1 MSAIWTSL
9 LEAIFGLLFNKARD
23 SAAEKLKYGDVT
35 DKRIRELIQREI
47 DDIKSKL
54 DGMSRTDLL
63 TAMDEFELGVRYLY
77 QALGIDSEGMR
88 LATST
93 METPLD
99 PTQDQFFTA
108 AIEKG
113 IRNLEL
119 TEVDNKASRS
129 LRKGAKKFERARDKA
144 SDASNNETLDTL
156 QRINAIRYR
165 VLASML
171 ESVTESLE
179 GTKEL
184 SSLHALQTAKPECA
198 QSLQKLH
205 SLPDVEKNFEVAL
218 RSDLLN
224 IRGRFG
230 RDKRREIICAVCQIN
245 RLIYDTL
252 KYNFDN
258 YDCATIKIGGKSINP
273 LCNRK
278 VAKFLEK
285 NGMQRWCIE
294 WSFGHNGEEGHR
306 LKKPSRIATNARGE
320 FLVVDSD
327 DKTVKVF
334 DSRGE
339 FIYKINPKVDD
350 TVRIVDVADVATDV
364 NNDTYIL
371 VWLEGRGDYRHEV
384 QVFTKTKMWN
394 KFPVHG
400 DERSC
405 LTVGHDRAV
414 FVERRH
420 VIDLYHGR
428 RVRSGFGGG
437 TVLSVTD
444 IAAGSDDEIFVLEDR
459 LIKNHDIVR
468 VFTKDG
474 HQQKEFRV
482 DSKEDVYVRLCRLAC
497 YQSDEEIVL
506 AGVERK
512 TRRLKVAMYSK
523 DGEFNRSVTLN
534 ERIFNDQERYIHKI
548 FGIAVTN
555 DGSVAISFNDQED
568 QSKVIVRSIK
578 PC

>member
-1 MSAIWTSL
+1 M
-9 LEAIFGLLFNKARD
+9 
-23 SAAEKLKYGDVT
+23 V
-35 DKRIRELIQREI
+35 
-47 DDIKSKL
+47 
-54 DGMSRTDLL
+54 
-63 TAMDEFELGVRYLY
+63 
-77 QALGIDSEGMR
+77 
-88 LATST
+88 
-93 METPLD
+93 
-99 PTQDQFFTA
+99 
-108 AIEKG
+108 
-113 IRNLEL
+113 
-119 TEVDNKASRS
+119 
-129 LRKGAKKFERARDKA
+129 
-144 SDASNNETLDTL
+144 
-156 QRINAIRYR
+156 
-165 VLASML
+165 
-171 ESVTESLE
+171 
-179 GTKEL
+179 
-184 SSLHALQTAKPECA
+184 
-198 QSLQKLH
+198 
-205 SLPDVEKNFEVAL
+205 
-218 RSDLLN
+218 
-224 IRGRFG
+224 
-230 RDKRREIICAVCQIN
+230 
-245 RLIYDTL
+245 
-252 KYNFDN
+252 
-258 YDCATIKIGGKSINP
+258 
-273 LCNRK
+273 
-278 VAKFLEK
+278 
-285 NGMQRWCIE
+285 
-294 WSFGHNGEEGHR
+294 FGHNGEEGHR

-444 IAAGSDDEIFVLEDR
+444 IVAGSDDEIFVLEDR
-459 LIKNHDIVR
+459 LIKNHGIVR

-568 QSKVIVRSIK
+568 QSKVVVRSIK